1 MTAAYTLCCALSPF
15 MRSVVMAIALQVGE
29 MTGAKIDKL
38 RNLIESAL
46 EN

>member
-1 MTAAYTLCCALSPF
+1 